1 MKAAGKKDIITLR
14 KYFIN
19 GNMTI
24 SRDWLL
30 DIEQNKLDE
39 LKKELKNLNFSI
51 EIIKKTKD
59 QN

>member
-1 MKAAGKKDIITLR
+1 
-14 KYFIN
+14 
-19 GNMTI
+19 MTI